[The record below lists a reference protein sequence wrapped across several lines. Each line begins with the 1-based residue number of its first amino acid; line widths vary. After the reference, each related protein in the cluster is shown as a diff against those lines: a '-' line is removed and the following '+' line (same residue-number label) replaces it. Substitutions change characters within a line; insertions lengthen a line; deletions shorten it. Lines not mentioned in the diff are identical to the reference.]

1 MNLHQ
6 LKYIIALDEHR
17 HFGRAAEACDIA
29 QPSLST
35 MIQKLEDE
43 LGTKIFDR
51 SRQPIVPTPTGARIL
66 KQANIIL
73 RQAELL
79 KDIVIDEEES
89 LGGDIKLGILP
100 TIAPYLIP
108 RIIPS
113 LNERL
118 PNLKINFIE
127 ITTAECLEALSNG
140 EIDMAIIAS
149 PPDVEGLG
157 SQILFYEE
165 FFGYVARNHRLF
177 AETNIRSS
185 LVDTEQLWLLDE
197 GHCFRDQLLR
207 FCELKRAT
215 PHSYNYEKGSLET
228 FMHLVE
234 QGNGLTFIPE
244 LAVDFLGEQNK
255 ELVRPFTI
263 PRPTRAIHL
272 ALRDDCIRQNLYQE
286 LCKLIRSSVPEQM
299 LKLDIEQKLSE

>member
-6 LKYIIALDEHR
+6 LEYIIALNEHR
-17 HFGRAAEACDIA
+17 HFGRAAEACNVA

-51 SRQPIVPTPTGARIL
+51 SKQPISPTPTGVRLL
-66 KQANIIL
+66 KQASVVL
-73 RQAELL
+73 RQVELL
-79 KDIVIDEEES
+79 KDIVTDEEES
-89 LGGDIKLGILP
+89 LGGELKLGILP

-108 RIIPS
+108 RLIP
-113 LNERL
+113 LLDKEL
-118 PNLKINFIE
+118 PKLKINFIE
-127 ITTAECLEALSNG
+127 LTTNLCLEGLELG
-140 EIDMAIIAS
+140 ELDMAIIAS
-149 PPDVEGLG
+149 PPNQEGLE
-157 SQILFYEE
+157 SKVLFYEE
-165 FFGYVARNHRLF
+165 FFAYVSREHKLF
-177 AETNIRSS
+177 TEPHIRSS
-185 LVDTEQLWLLDE
+185 QVDSEHLWLLDE

-215 PHSYNYEKGSLET
+215 PHQYNYERGSLET

-244 LAVDFLGEQNK
+244 LAVDSLSESNK
-255 ELVRPFTI
+255 ELVRTFTI

-272 ALRDDCIRQNLYQE
+272 ALRSDCIRQKLYKE
-286 LCKLIRSSVPEQM
+286 LSKLIASSVPERM
-299 LKLDIEQKLSE
+299 LSLTIEQKLSE